1 MQKAI
6 SLLLALFAITN
17 HLANGFVLDSIDMDN
32 STFEQFSS
40 PDDRSDRAGSEIVAD
55 ALREYMTQNQIKILL
70 DQSDVRVQQRFPDE
84 GIHTGHSCSKTA
96 RTMGT
101 VAKAWMIPSTA
112 QLAPAGVTYDD
123 INKMA
128 FAANDIDHQV
138 QVDMSIRVEFGAKIF
153 GKCKRVGRKTCGG
166 IKGTSRGKNH
176 VIAMMQASNT
186 LTECIQ
192 NREHLV
198 FNVNVHVTNT
208 AEDKTYAPVTAND
221 QKCNYWFGKLKVT
234 EYANRYFKRNK
245 FRELRGAKLVKE
257 LETKLGAKMGSVVT
271 IPIATS
277 GEPRM
282 C

>member
-40 PDDRSDRAGSEIVAD
+40 PDERSDRAGSEIVAD

-166 IKGTSRGKNH
+166 IKGTSRGQNH

>member
-40 PDDRSDRAGSEIVAD
+40 PDERSDRAGSEIVAD

-166 IKGTSRGKNH
+166 IKGTSRGQNH

-257 LETKLGAKMGSVVT
+257 LETKLGAKMGSAVT